1 MSCHVTHGLP
11 SFATTHHVMSSDKLH
26 RGPRSRDGTIR
37 DYGLAGLANACA
49 HPVLAGRAK
58 ELGAPE
64 ILRNFL
70 ERNSTEASAPA
81 ASSRWR
87 GGRLLR
93 SWAGQR
99 QRVETALARLNEAGF
114 RGGGSGDVEEGGDGG
129 SGKLQFFTFKWGVH
143 PSVRVGFSARGKVCA
158 VAGCLFWASIV
169 YLALRPIIFT

>member
-1 MSCHVTHGLP
+1 MVFFLCHFDTR
-11 SFATTHHVMSSDKLH
+11 SDETRVLH
-26 RGPRSRDGTIR
+26 LTRELPRSRDSTIR

-64 ILRNFL
+64 LLRKFL
-70 ERNSTEASAPA
+70 ERNTTEAAASG

-99 QRVETALARLNEAGF
+99 QRVETALARLNGAGF
-114 RGGGSGDVEEGGDGG
+114 RGGGTGDVEEGGDGG

-143 PSVRVGFSARGKVCA
+143 PSVRVGFSARGKVCF
-158 VAGCLFWASIV
+158 VGGCLFWASIV
-169 YLALRPIIFT
+169 YLALRPILST